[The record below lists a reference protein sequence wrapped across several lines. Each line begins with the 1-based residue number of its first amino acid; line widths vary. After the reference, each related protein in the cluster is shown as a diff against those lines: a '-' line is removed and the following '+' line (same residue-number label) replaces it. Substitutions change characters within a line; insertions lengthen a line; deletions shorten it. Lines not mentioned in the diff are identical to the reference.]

1 MEHESCESQEVAD
14 ALSAGFVSIK
24 VDREEGPDGERVYMA
39 FVQSTTGSGGWPMT
53 VFLTPDLKPFFG
65 GTYFPPH
72 SKWGRPGFMDL
83 LGEIG
88 RVWTHDRARVDFAA
102 AELFDRLKSVAG
114 AEGRSQAESTVA
126 GPEALSEAVEQYQMS
141 FDRRHGGFGDAPKF
155 PRPAELPFLLREP
168 ARTRPQP
175 PLTIAAETLRAMA
188 LGRMRD
194 PVGRGFHPH
203 SLHPAWRV
211 PHL

>member
-1 MEHESCESQEVAD
+1 M
-14 ALSAGFVSIK
+14 K
-24 VDREEGPDGERVYMA
+24 VDGEGGCEVGGVLVGVGEA
-39 FVQSTTGSGGWPMT
+39 TDGSGGWPMT
-53 VFLTPDLKPFFG
+53 VFLTPDLKAFFG

-141 FDRRHGGFGDAPKF
+141 FDRRHG
-155 PRPAELPFLLREP
+155 R
-168 ARTRPQP
+168 
-175 PLTIAAETLRAMA
+175 
-188 LGRMRD
+188 
-194 PVGRGFHPH
+194 
-203 SLHPAWRV
+203 
-211 PHL
+211 